1 MQLHLE
7 EVKVEMRE
15 AKDIAT
21 KAIDLPT
28 DIMGDVVD
36 LHDAVMQQVLKLERL
51 HGLGQ
56 SKSLNPVA
64 SVQRMEIVNTKSK
77 VITPSWRSGSGT

>member
-36 LHDAVMQQVLKLERL
+36 LHDAVMQ
-51 HGLGQ
+51 
-56 SKSLNPVA
+56 
-64 SVQRMEIVNTKSK
+64 
-77 VITPSWRSGSGT
+77 